1 MRIKELRNFEK
12 KSSED
17 IANLLGI
24 TVQAYYKYENG
35 KAEPSIDNLI
45 KLANYYN
52 VSIDYLV
59 GRDFNN
65 EFGYMSEEEQGLV
78 REFRKLN
85 KLNKVRII
93 AQLAGLLLGQE

>member
-1 MRIKELRNFEK
+1 MRLKELRVSENKTQKDVANF
-12 KSSED
+12 
-17 IANLLGI
+17 LHM
-24 TVQAYYKYENG
+24 TQAGYQNYESG
-35 KAEPSIDNLI
+35 ETEPNIDNLI
-45 KLANYYN
+45 KLADYFN
-52 VSIDYLV
+52 VSLDYLV
-59 GRDFNN
+59 GRDFKN

>member
-1 MRIKELRNFEK
+1 MRIRELR
-12 KSSED
+12 KSEQKTQEE
-17 IANLLGI
+17 IAKMLNIATSTYGSYELG
-24 TVQAYYKYENG
+24 AN
-35 KAEPSIDNLI
+35 EPNIETLI
-45 KLANYYN
+45 KLANYYG
-52 VSIDYLV
+52 VSLDYLV

-85 KLNKVRII
+85 KLNRVRII

>member
-1 MRIKELRNFEK
+1 MRLKELRI
-12 KSSED
+12 SENKTQSE
-17 IANLLGI
+17 IAKEINI
-24 TVQAYYKYENG
+24 TQFTYSNYENG
-35 KAEPSIDNLI
+35 KTEPTVEILCQ
-45 KLANYYN
+45 LANYYG
-52 VSIDYLV
+52 VSLDYLV

>member
-1 MRIKELRNFEK
+1 MRLKELRI
-12 KSSED
+12 SENKTQSE
-17 IANLLGI
+17 IAKEINI
-24 TVQAYYKYENG
+24 TQFTYSNYENG
-35 KAEPSIDNLI
+35 KTEPTVEILCQ
-45 KLANYYN
+45 LANYYG
-52 VSIDYLV
+52 VSLDYLV

-93 AQLAGLLLGQE
+93 SQLAGLLLGQE